1 MKKKFFLLMLV
12 CVVLATVSCRNQYE
26 IPTYQYTDSYGS
38 VFEGRYVPQD
48 SH

>member
-1 MKKKFFLLMLV
+1 MKKKFFLLMV
-12 CVVLATVSCRNQYE
+12 ITAVLAMTACRNQYE
-26 IPTYQYTDSYGS
+26 IPTYQHTDTYGS